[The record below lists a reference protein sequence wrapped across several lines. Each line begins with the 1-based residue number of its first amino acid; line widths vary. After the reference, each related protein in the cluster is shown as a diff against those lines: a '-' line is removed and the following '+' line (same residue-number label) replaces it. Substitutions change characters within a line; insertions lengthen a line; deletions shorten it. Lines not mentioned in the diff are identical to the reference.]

1 MNQSPFSMGTIVLGG
16 GALLLMG
23 FLFVGFLL
31 PGTWEAT
38 RSLHID
44 SAPES
49 IFPHL
54 DSPTA
59 WRGWTAL
66 PDTGLTMEGPPRGAG
81 ASMSWHHPEWGT
93 GSFEIVE
100 AQSPTLVRYTVEV
113 QEGTMR
119 TDGVLELTRDEGG
132 TLVTWT
138 ESGDFGWNPLM
149 GYWGLFMGRAQ
160 GRELDKNLAG
170 LAQLVGTA
178 PQEEAP
184 ADSVSTGA

>member
-1 MNQSPFSMGTIVLGG
+1 MNQSPLSMGTIVLGG
-16 GALLLMG
+16 GALILMG
-23 FLFVGFLL
+23 FLLGGFLL
-31 PGTWEAT
+31 PGTWQAT

-44 SAPES
+44 ADPASV
-49 IFPHL
+49 FPYL

-66 PDTGLTMEGPPRGAG
+66 PDTGLTMDGPPRGAG
-81 ASMSWHHPEWGT
+81 ARMSWHHPEWGT

-100 AQSPTLVRYTVEV
+100 AQSPTLVRYAVEV
-113 QEGTMR
+113 EGGAMR

-132 TLVTWT
+132 TLVSWT
-138 ESGDFGWNPLM
+138 ESGDFGWNPLR

-160 GRELDKNLAG
+160 GRELEKNLAG
-170 LAQLVGTA
+170 LAGLVGMA
-178 PQEEAP
+178 AQEEAP